1 MNTATISITT
11 TPETKAE
18 AQALAQ
24 ERGMSLSKLLE
35 DYLKRLIHTKKTFR
49 KEEPSEYLIKSL
61 KESEEDVKAG
71 KVSPPFTN
79 VKDAITWL
87 NDPNATYANGDK
99 VRNKI

>member
-24 ERGMSLSKLLE
+24 ARGMSLSKLLE
-35 DYLKRLIHTKKTFR
+35 NYLKRLTRTK
-49 KEEPSEYLIKSL
+49 KEEPSAYLIKAL

-71 KVSPPFTN
+71 RVSPTFDN
-79 VKDAITWL
+79 VEDSIAWL
-87 NDPNATYANGDK
+87 NDKDASYENGDK
-99 VRNKI
+99 VHR